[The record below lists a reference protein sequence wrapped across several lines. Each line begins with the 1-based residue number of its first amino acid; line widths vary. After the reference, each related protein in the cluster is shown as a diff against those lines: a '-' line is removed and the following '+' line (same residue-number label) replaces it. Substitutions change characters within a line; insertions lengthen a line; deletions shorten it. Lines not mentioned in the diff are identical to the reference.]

1 MQLQVKR
8 DCLSRRIVNILG
20 PAKINIHSDL
30 VDGCKK
36 GNEKAFRDIYRLYSK
51 AMFNI
56 CMRMTGNHAEAE
68 DVLQEAFIN
77 AFRKIDSFESR
88 SSFGAWIKRI
98 VINTTVNHMNKQK
111 ALLIN
116 LEEDRMQFSD
126 LPDTDYQSIEL
137 EVDNVKKAINKLPN
151 GYRIVLSLYLLEGY
165 DHKEIAEVLG
175 ISESTSKTQYI
186 RAKKKLRELLSEE
199 VYHA

>member
-1 MQLQVKR
+1 
-8 DCLSRRIVNILG
+8 
-20 PAKINIHSDL
+20 
-30 VDGCKK
+30 
-36 GNEKAFRDIYRLYSK
+36 
-51 AMFNI
+51 MFNI
-56 CMRMTGNHAEAE
+56 CLRITGNHAEAE
-68 DVLQEAFIN
+68 DVLQEAFIK
-77 AFRKIDSFESR
+77 AFRNIDSFEFR
-88 SSFGAWIKRI
+88 SSFGAWLKRI

-111 ALLIN
+111 ALMIN

-165 DHKEIAEVLG
+165 DHKEIAKVLG

-186 RAKKKLRELLSEE
+186 RAKKKLRELLTEE